1 MTLKST
7 IKKILDD
14 EEDKPKI
21 IDDEY
26 IVNSKSIKHL
36 NLKKLG
42 KSPTMKN
49 VIFVSPES
57 ISIGDNVGLNYNV
70 WLNGAGGI
78 EIGNDVIVGPFTVI
92 HSANHKFE
100 DTQRLI
106 RTQGHTFEK
115 VVIED
120 DVWIG
125 AHCVIRPGAHIE
137 KGCVIGARSIIT
149 KRIPRFSVVI
159 ENNKIIRKRE

>member
-7 IKKILDD
+7 IRKIIDD

-21 IDDEY
+21 IGDQY
-26 IVNSKSIKHL
+26 IVNSNSIKHL
-36 NLKKLG
+36 NLVKLG
-42 KSPTMKN
+42 KSPTMRN
-49 VIFVSPES
+49 VIFVNPEN
-57 ISIGDNVGLNYNV
+57 ISIGDNAGFNYNV

-78 EIGNDVIVGPFTVI
+78 EIGNDVIIGPFTVI

-100 DTQRLI
+100 DTKRPI

-115 VVIED
+115 AVIED

-125 AHCVIRPGAHIE
+125 ANCTILPGSHIE
-137 KGCVIGARSIIT
+137 KGCVIGAGSIIT
-149 KRIPRFSVVI
+149 KRIPKYSIVI